1 MLCSGYPLEKMD
13 AIFAEAYEKNENPV
27 WTEKR
32 VRKGEV
38 LDVEKT
44 IEDAEHLAE
53 DRGDVPR
60 RSQENSDSDWEK
72 SRGVRKETG
81 A

>member
-1 MLCSGYPLEKMD
+1 MD

-27 WTEKR
+27 WTERR

-44 IEDAEHLAE
+44 IEDAENMAE
-53 DRGDVPR
+53 NRGDVPR
-60 RSQENSDSDWEK
+60 RSHSQDGEGTNSDSDWEK
-72 SRGVRKETG
+72 SRSNQKEMN
-81 A
+81 

>member
-1 MLCSGYPLEKMD
+1 MD

-27 WTEKR
+27 WTERR

-44 IEDAEHLAE
+44 LEDAERVAE
-53 DRGDVPR
+53 ARHDVPG
-60 RSQENSDSDWEK
+60 RSSTESSDADAFK
-72 SRGVRKETG
+72 SGSRRKEG
-81 A
+81 

>member
-1 MLCSGYPLEKMD
+1 MD
-13 AIFAEAYEKNENPV
+13 AIFAEAYEKGENPV

-44 IEDAEHLAE
+44 IEDAERVAE
-53 DRGDVPR
+53 NRGDVPR
-60 RSQENSDSDWEK
+60 RSQEGSGSDSDWEK
-72 SRGVRKETG
+72 SHGARKETSG
-81 A
+81 

>member
-1 MLCSGYPLEKMD
+1 MD

-27 WTEKR
+27 WTERR

-44 IEDAEHLAE
+44 IEDAERLAE
-53 DRGDVPR
+53 NRGEVPR

-72 SRGVRKETG
+72 SRNNQKEMS
-81 A
+81 

>member
-1 MLCSGYPLEKMD
+1 MD

-27 WTEKR
+27 WTERR

-44 IEDAEHLAE
+44 IEDAENMAE
-53 DRGDVPR
+53 ARGQVPR
-60 RSQENSDSDWEK
+60 RSQEGSGSDSDYEK
-72 SRGVRKETG
+72 TRAAQKEQNP
-81 A
+81 